1 MGNLTQAEI
10 TWRKAETQRP
20 QLTFALSFD
29 VLQPGGAAAFLQMV
43 RCLGEIAKKKF
54 GGANNMNHSNNYLY
68 DDEVPEI
75 ENEYLT
81 PREVMNLLYIGKNT
95 FYKLVNSGQLPAFRV
110 GKLWRVRRDDIASY
124 C

>member
-43 RCLGEIAKKKF
+43 RCLGEIAKR
-54 GGANNMNHSNNYLY
+54 NS
-68 DDEVPEI
+68 EVQ
-75 ENEYLT
+75 T
-81 PREVMNLLYIGKNT
+81 T
-95 FYKLVNSGQLPAFRV
+95 
-110 GKLWRVRRDDIASY
+110 
-124 C
+124 